1 MIRADNDHRVFFFFF
16 SSFYLP
22 KCVRGNG
29 RSLGRDHSDLR
40 PPLTGLERFSSRP
53 RRNSGG
59 RPLVRSEETESS
71 STRIADARESVW
83 RCTPTHGGEGWP
95 RPQHY
100 WSFTLAG
107 WMIFFGAGAMC
118 SEGQLPR
125 HSRVAYEAL
134 TDDNLDANEAR
145 LQASTCL
152 QTSSRLCK
160 SMI

>member
-1 MIRADNDHRVFFFFF
+1 MTIEFFF
-16 SSFYLP
+16 SFLLFTCQSVPAATAVVSAATTVIFARHS
-22 KCVRGNG
+22 RG
-29 RSLGRDHSDLR
+29 SSAFHLGRVETR
-40 PPLTGLERFSSRP
+40 GG
-53 RRNSGG
+53 GG

-107 WMIFFGAGAMC
+107 WMIFFGAMC